1 MIFVLLFYDYRHC
14 GGGGGGGGDGV
25 RLLKAKN
32 YESIEIETKKIQ
44 IESILLYC
52 E

>member
-14 GGGGGGGGDGV
+14 GGGGGGDGV